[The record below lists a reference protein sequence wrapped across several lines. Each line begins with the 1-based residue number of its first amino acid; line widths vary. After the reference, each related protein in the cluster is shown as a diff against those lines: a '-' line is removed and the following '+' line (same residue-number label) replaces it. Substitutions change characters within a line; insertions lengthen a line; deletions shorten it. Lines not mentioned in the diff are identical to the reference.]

1 MDYNFFSEQY
11 KTLVGHWSNFQK
23 ESLNYWQNLLQTWKA
38 GDALQGKE
46 VLKSAIE
53 AHIEFLKSNVEKQQD
68 LQNNYIELLAKVNA
82 FDADPKTF
90 NYAELAQ
97 VFTEYAKKN
106 QELVQEQVKEN
117 LNLIKKNFE
126 KASKVNK

>member
-23 ESLNYWQNLLQTWKA
+23 ESLSYWQNLPQTWKA
-38 GDALQGKE
+38 DNALHSKE
-46 VLKSAIE
+46 ALKNAIE
-53 AHIEFLKSNVEKQQD
+53 SHIEFLKSNVDKQQE

-82 FDADPKTF
+82 IDVDVKTF
-90 NYAELAQ
+90 NYSELTQ
-97 VFTEYAKKN
+97 VFTDYAKKN

-117 LNLIKKNFE
+117 LNLIKQNFE
-126 KASKVNK
+126 KAAKVNK